1 MRKSVPNMD
10 DNFVV
15 VFVTRASFM
24 LSLLFSL
31 VGVVL
36 PQKPAFAQVSNFI
49 TYSSVN
55 LESFNSST
63 FSGFAM
69 DNMDQRSMN

>member
-36 PQKPAFAQVSNFI
+36 PQKPAFAQVSHL
-49 TYSSVN
+49 TYCIVI
-55 LESFNSST
+55 
-63 FSGFAM
+63 G
-69 DNMDQRSMN
+69 